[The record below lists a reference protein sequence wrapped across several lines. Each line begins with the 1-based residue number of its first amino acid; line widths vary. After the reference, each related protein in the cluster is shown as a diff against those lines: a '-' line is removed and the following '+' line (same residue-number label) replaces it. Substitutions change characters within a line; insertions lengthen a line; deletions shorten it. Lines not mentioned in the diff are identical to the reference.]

1 MPESKK
7 KLTSEERIAR
17 RQAARV
23 QAAKKDKHSE
33 VMLNE
38 YAIATVFAGTIGIT
52 KLIMLLST
60 GRLLGPTFMILLGLT
75 LGIYFS
81 VMTGCRG
88 LFGREYLEF
97 RDKYRG
103 WRKHKIYKRDNP
115 IDYWLN
121 TILFL
126 CFAWCMVYF
135 VYQI

>member
-33 VMLNE
+33 VMINE

-88 LFGREYLEF
+88 LFGREYLEL
-97 RDKYRG
+97 RDRW
-103 WRKHKIYKRDNP
+103 WRKGKIYKKDNP

-126 CFAWCMVYF
+126 CLAGVGVYF
-135 VYQI
+135 VHQI